1 MTPVPPPEEFWQ
13 GVEQFN
19 QQEFYACHDTLEALW
34 IEAFE
39 PQKRF
44 YQGVLQIAVAC
55 HHLMNLNW
63 RGAVILLGEGIGRL
77 SDYQPDYEGI
87 DVTDLIIQ
95 SVQLL
100 KALQET
106 GQEQVEDFVKSLTGF
121 QTGEVKAINTA
132 AGVHLPQISRID
144 IWAKP
149 HWTIV

>member
-1 MTPVPPPEEFWQ
+1 MTSTVPPVEFFQ

-34 IEAFE
+34 MEAIE

-44 YQGVLQIAVAC
+44 YQGVLQIAVGC
-55 HHLMNLNW
+55 YHLGNLNW

-77 SDYQPDYEGI
+77 RDYQPVYEGI
-87 DVTDLIIQ
+87 DVTELLTQ

-106 GQEQVEDFVKSLTGF
+106 GAEQIADFVKQLESLPI
-121 QTGEVKAINTA
+121 KASGKVSSKSIA
-132 AGVHLPQISRID
+132 RLPKISTLP
-144 IWAKP
+144 KNK
-149 HWTIV
+149 